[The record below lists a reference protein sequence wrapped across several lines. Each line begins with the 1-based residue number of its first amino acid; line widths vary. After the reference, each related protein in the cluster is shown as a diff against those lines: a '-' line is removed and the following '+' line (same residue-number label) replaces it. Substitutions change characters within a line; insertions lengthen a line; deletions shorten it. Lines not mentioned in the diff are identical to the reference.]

1 MEMGCLWRAIYDWR
15 GMDCVGSGLPD
26 RLPSD
31 LKLTIQNMNIFNKKI
46 LLSVAVATM
55 LLHGG
60 GVYGKTNITHISA
73 SCSAEYAGATQS
85 AGIPAGAKIITSYSD
100 KRRNTVY
107 YQYNERIFCYDRT
120 RRRTKEM
127 QFSYGY
133 VKIKNIYTSPLHSR
147 IFVVL
152 DMGNKSYNPVVDGL
166 QLWVINSFNRRCSK
180 VGEGFRVRKG
190 KDGMIVNK
198 KKKCKKSNEHKERKK
213 KKNREN
219 K

>member
-1 MEMGCLWRAIYDWR
+1 
-15 GMDCVGSGLPD
+15 
-26 RLPSD
+26 
-31 LKLTIQNMNIFNKKI
+31 MNIFKKKI

-73 SCSAEYAGATQS
+73 SCSAEYTGATQS

-133 VKIKNIYTSPLHSR
+133 VKIKNVYTSPLHSR

-190 KDGMIVNK
+190 KDGMIVSK
-198 KKKCKKSNEHKERKK
+198 GCYCKNSNAPIERRIWRARDHYYDFTGKVMWVK
-213 KKNREN
+213 HEYDVREY
-219 K
+219 KYQRGK